1 MVIMSNEVSP
11 LKKTERIASIDRFRG
26 IVIFCMIIFQFA
38 EHFPALGA
46 VANFAKHAPS
56 EDGIYILPNLSIA
69 DLVAP
74 MFILAIGLTY
84 VPSLSRRIER
94 FGKKQALTHFVQRYL
109 TLIGI
114 GIVMNG
120 INDILD
126 GKFDEPLCIMFIALT
141 ALVLVFAIVGL
152 ILKIAKVKKRSKYYK
167 FLGAFV
173 SFVGVVGL
181 AVAIINAIM
190 FVAGKTA
197 SSYGHWLVLH
207 HIGLAG
213 LIALPFAMLKGKKGN
228 YIRLACGVGLLALFA
243 IFHETDL
250 PNDLFASNLAL
261 VDEVADGGFIG
272 GFAWGA
278 MLIIYLF
285 FAEEFKNRKNKLLPP
300 PSFLVYAA
308 VTAAVIIGVYKTLPA
323 GTTTYAGALSSF
335 LPINKGS
342 ESPSFIIITGFISLF
357 AYYIFDLFN
366 FYKLKFDPLA
376 WWGKNPILMYCIEF
390 GFVGAVNVA
399 LEDFFENASYPVSAL
414 IVFAM
419 TALLTFV
426 AYILDKKKIIIKL

>member
-1 MVIMSNEVSP
+1 MSDEVSTP
-11 LKKTERIASIDRFRG
+11 LKPTQRIASIDRFRG

-38 EHFPALGA
+38 EHFPALGI
-46 VANFAKHAPS
+46 VSKFAHHAPG
-56 EDGIYILPNLSIA
+56 EDAIYILPNLSIA
-69 DLVAP
+69 DLIAP

-84 VPSLSRRIER
+84 YPSLQRRIER
-94 FGKKQALTHFVQRYL
+94 FGKKAAVLHFVQRYL

-114 GIVMNG
+114 GIAMNG

-126 GKFDEPLCIMFIALT
+126 GKLDEPLCLMFVILT
-141 ALVLVFAIVGL
+141 GLVLLFALVGL
-152 ILKIAKVKKRSKYYK
+152 ILKIAKVKKRAGYYK
-167 FLGAFV
+167 FLGWFV
-173 SFVGVVGL
+173 AGVGVVGL
-181 AVAIINAIM
+181 AVAIVNALM
-190 FVAGKTA
+190 FVTGKTA

-213 LIALPFAMLKGKKGN
+213 LIALPFAMLKGKKGH
-228 YIRLACGVGLLALFA
+228 YLRLVCGVALLGIFAL
-243 IFHETDL
+243 FHETDL
-250 PNDLFASNLAL
+250 PNDLFPSNLAL

-285 FAEEFKNRKNKLLPP
+285 FAEEFKNRKNKALPP
-300 PSFLVYAA
+300 VSFFIYAA
-308 VTAAVIIGVYKTLPA
+308 VTAAVIIGVYATLPD
-323 GTTTYAGALSSF
+323 GTTAYAGALSRF

-366 FYKLKFDPLA
+366 FYKAKFDPLA

-390 GFVGAVNVA
+390 GFVGAINVA
-399 LEDFFENASYPVSAL
+399 LEDFFKTASYPVSAL
-414 IVFAM
+414 IVLAM
-419 TALLTFV
+419 TALLTFI